1 MPNGTGVSNIDLSR
15 SPSHSLSPLR
25 FHSALSLSF
34 SSFPSLPPLHGARLR
49 TTRGGVERG
58 EGRKGSPGSPSQS
71 PGAEDIHQSSKHT
84 HMHPPTMRN
93 FARTAALQPSNF
105 TIFFFF
111 HSILLRFRIGFASFY
126 PLPIFLRKRT
136 IPSLERKICISRC
149 TWIRKDIC
157 FFLSSDTILR

>member
-1 MPNGTGVSNIDLSR
+1 MPPPLLRHWAWGGERSSVPNGTGVSNIDLSR

-105 TIFFFF
+105 TIFFSSIPFF
-111 HSILLRFRIGFASFY
+111 SDSASASLRFIRFQSFFGNVRF
-126 PLPIFLRKRT
+126 PR
-136 IPSLERKICISRC
+136 
-149 TWIRKDIC
+149 
-157 FFLSSDTILR
+157 

>member
-1 MPNGTGVSNIDLSR
+1 MPPPCYAIGRGVARGARCPTAQGFRISISR
-15 SPSHSLSPLR
+15 VLLVIHSLLYASTP
-25 FHSALSLSF
+25 LSLSF

-105 TIFFFF
+105 TIFFSSIPFF
-111 HSILLRFRIGFASFY
+111 SDSASASLRFIRFQSFFGNVRF
-126 PLPIFLRKRT
+126 PR
-136 IPSLERKICISRC
+136 
-149 TWIRKDIC
+149 
-157 FFLSSDTILR
+157 

>member
-1 MPNGTGVSNIDLSR
+1 MPPPCYAIGRGVARGARCPTAQGFRISISR
-15 SPSHSLSPLR
+15 VLLVIHSLLYASTPLR
-25 FHSALSLSF
+25 SLSF

-105 TIFFFF
+105 TIFFSSIPFF
-111 HSILLRFRIGFASFY
+111 SDSASASLRFIRFQSFFGNVRF
-126 PLPIFLRKRT
+126 PR
-136 IPSLERKICISRC
+136 
-149 TWIRKDIC
+149 
-157 FFLSSDTILR
+157 